1 MNHSG
6 RIFHLAIGCLLLA
19 LPAAAGST
27 PAPKK
32 EFDQWQLVAGQQ
44 SNATFRPTQGTR
56 TAQAAMPV
64 TFDKQPPHALLFTGD
79 VKGRHRVVVADDFQT
94 AQLPRRA
101 LTVEAWVRIDQTSE
115 WGGLVGAIQD
125 NGDYEKGWLLG
136 FRKTQLFFALA
147 GRDTPRLTYLMSD
160 RSFETGYWYHV
171 VGTYDGQQQRLYVDG
186 RLAATSHQQ
195 RGDIDY
201 PQQATFVIGAYQDQD
216 EFYPLKGSI
225 EMASLRHQAQSASWV
240 RQQFDRR
247 KSLFPDIEAVHPQ
260 VTDWPTYLRDN
271 QRTGLA
277 QQTLQFPLELR
288 WRFRS
293 PHAPR
298 PAWPAPA
305 NQDFWH
311 KKQRLQARVVF
322 DRANHV
328 VSVGNRVYFGSS
340 ADDRVYCLHADTGRV
355 AWTFVTEG
363 PVRLAPTVAAGRV
376 LFGSDDGNVYCVDA
390 ADGSLQWQV
399 RAAQADRRIA
409 GNERIISAWP
419 VRTGVLV
426 EDNIA
431 YFCAGLFPTQGVYQL
446 AVDITSGRVL
456 GRGRLSAAAQGYLER
471 RNGKLYVSTGRDPAG
486 AFAASLKRS
495 GKGVGQLVRDIP
507 QQYRYAFVG
516 AGTVRVGGGD
526 GKVAAFRARD
536 GAEIWSAAVDG
547 AAYSLAIVGNT
558 LLVSTD
564 TGDVYAFGPKP
575 GTAAAQPKPAEPA
588 TPVPQVRPQVD
599 RSATTLVQQS
609 ALRRG
614 YCLVLNCGDAE
625 LVQALAQHTS
635 WQIVGLAHSP
645 REAAQARARLDAAG
659 VSNRAVIHVQPDTA
673 SLPYTDYLFNL
684 IVDAHALQNNV
695 PARLTDELQRILR
708 PQGGMFVRHTRPA
721 GDGLFRRPALERT
734 GDWTHMYANPSN
746 TVCSDDQRVTG
757 PLAIQWF
764 GRPGPQHMLDR
775 HHRTVAPLVANGRL
789 IIPGNDRVIAADV
802 YNGTALWNVSIP
814 NSRRIGAFR
823 DCSYLVATDDL
834 IYVAAGNRCLALNAA
849 TGRREHNF
857 SLPGQALSDQTAD
870 AQTEAVAKEWG
881 YVAVAG
887 DMLFGS
893 TTPQG
898 AIRRGHSRASIVE
911 GSYWD
916 NRPLVCSD
924 ALFAH
929 RRHDNAN
936 PWAYRPRGGLIIN
949 ATITIGNGRIYF
961 VESQSPSTQ
970 KTTNGLVSPRDLF
983 ASGTRIVCLET
994 KSGKPLWTRP
1004 CDLSSVE
1011 HAIFAGYADE
1021 KLVIVGSG
1029 NSGTD
1034 KKKAHVQ
1041 FHLHVFGAEQGEPR
1055 WSHTQD
1061 QRTAIG
1067 GEHGEQDH
1075 HPVIVG
1081 SKLFCEPFAYDLDSG
1096 KPIDNWQW
1104 NTKHRRGCGTVSA
1117 SASSLF
1123 FRQSHPTM
1131 FNLDDNKYTPVT
1143 TSTRPGC
1150 WINMIPAAGLLLVPE
1165 ASSGCSCNYAIQTS
1179 LAFLPLSQ
1187 PETPVKPG
1195 QRRP

>member
-1 MNHSG
+1 MTHWKCL
-6 RIFHLAIGCLLLA
+6 FHLASGCLLLT
-19 LPAAAGST
+19 LPAAAEKT
-27 PAPKK
+27 PAPQV
-32 EFDQWQLVAGQQ
+32 DQWQLVAGQR
-44 SNATFRPTQGTR
+44 SDVTFRPTQGTR

-79 VKGRHRVVVADDFQT
+79 AKRRHRVVVADKFQT
-94 AQLPRRA
+94 AQLPRRG
-101 LTVEAWVRIDQTSE
+101 LTVETWVRIDQTSE

-147 GRDTPRLTYLMSD
+147 GRDTPRLTFLMSD

-171 VGTYDGQQQRLYVDG
+171 VGTYDGEEQRLYVDG

-201 PQQATFVIGAYQDQD
+201 PGQAAFVIGAYQDQD

-225 EMASLRHQAQSASWV
+225 EMVSLRHRAQSAAWI
-240 RQQFDRR
+240 REQFDRR
-247 KSLFPDIEAVHPQ
+247 KSLFPDIEAVHPR

-277 QQTLQFPLELR
+277 EQTLRFPLELH
-288 WRFRS
+288 WRFHN
-293 PHAPR
+293 PQAPQ

-311 KKQRLQARVVF
+311 KKQRLKARVVY

-328 VSVGNRVYFGSS
+328 VSVGNFVYFGSS
-340 ADDRVYCLHADTGRV
+340 ADDRVYCLQADTGRV

-363 PVRLAPTVAAGRV
+363 PVRFAPTVADGRL

-390 ADGSLQWQV
+390 TDGSLQWKV
-399 RAAQADRRIA
+399 RAAPSDRRIA

-495 GKGVGQLVRDIP
+495 GKGVGKLVRDIP

-516 AGTVRVGGGD
+516 AGAVRVGGGD

-536 GAEIWSAAVDG
+536 GAEIWSAPVDG

-564 TGDVYAFGPKP
+564 TGDVYAFGPKS
-575 GTAAAQPKPAEPA
+575 GTATAAAAAQPKSA
-588 TPVPQVRPQVD
+588 TPIPHIRAQVD
-599 RSATTLVQQS
+599 KSAKTLVQQS

-625 LVQALAQHTS
+625 LVQALAQRTS
-635 WQIVGLAHSP
+635 WQIVGLARNR
-645 REAAQARARLDAAG
+645 REASQARARLDAAG
-659 VSNRAVIHVQPDTA
+659 IADRAVIHVQADTA

-684 IVDAHALQNNV
+684 IVDAEALKNNV
-695 PARLTDELQRILR
+695 SARLTDELQRILR
-708 PQGGMFVRHTRPA
+708 PQGGMFVRHTRTA
-721 GDGLFRRPALERT
+721 ADGWFRRPALERT

-802 YNGTALWNVSIP
+802 YNGTALWNVAIP

-823 DCSYLVATDDL
+823 DCSYLVATHDL
-834 IYVAAGNRCLALNAA
+834 IYVAAGNRCLALNAD
-849 TGRREHNF
+849 TGQPVHNF
-857 SLPGQALSDQTAD
+857 DLPDSALPDQTPD
-870 AQTEAVAKEWG
+870 APPKANAREWG

-911 GSYWD
+911 GTYWD

-929 RRHDNAN
+929 QRHDNSQ
-936 PWAYRPRGGLIIN
+936 PWAYRPPGGLIIN

-961 VESQSPSTQ
+961 VESQSPATR
-970 KTTNGLVSPRDLF
+970 KTTNGLVRPRDLF
-983 ASGTRIVCLET
+983 ASETRIVCLAT
-994 KSGKPLWTRP
+994 VSGKPLWTRP
-1004 CDLSSVE
+1004 CDLSAVE
-1011 HAIFAGYADE
+1011 HAIFAGYAEE

-1034 KKKAHVQ
+1034 KKKAQVQ
-1041 FHLHVFGAEQGEPR
+1041 FHLHVFGAQRGEPQ
-1055 WSHTQD
+1055 WSHTQN
-1061 QRTAIG
+1061 QGTTIG

-1081 SKLFCEPFAYDLDSG
+1081 GRLFCEPFAYDLDSG
-1096 KPIDNWQW
+1096 KPIDNWKW
-1104 NTKHRRGCGTVSA
+1104 INKHRSGCGTVSA

-1131 FNLDDNKYTPVT
+1131 FNLDDNQYARVT

-1165 ASSGCSCNYAIQTS
+1165 ASSGCTCNYAIQTS
-1179 LAFLPLSQ
+1179 LAFLPMSQ
-1187 PETPVKPG
+1187 PSTPAKPG
-1195 QRRP
+1195 QRQP